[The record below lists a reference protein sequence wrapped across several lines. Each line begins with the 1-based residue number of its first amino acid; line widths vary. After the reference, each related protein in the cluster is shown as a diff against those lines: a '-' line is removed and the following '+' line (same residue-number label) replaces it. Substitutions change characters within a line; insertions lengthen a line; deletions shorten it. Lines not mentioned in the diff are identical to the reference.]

1 MVAEP
6 SRPATIGTRI
16 DTFTDLLGR
25 WMSWLVLAI
34 VLLMACNVLMRYLF
48 DTGSV
53 WAQDL
58 EWHLLVPVV
67 LVGMTYT
74 LRHGEHVRSDILYFR
89 FAPRTRAVIDL
100 VSALLIIAIALLI
113 LWFSLHYVQQS
124 FVIDEKSPDPGGLPH
139 RWIIKGMM
147 PIGFALL
154 ALQGVAC
161 ALAALDRLRG
171 AGRAH

>member
-6 SRPATIGTRI
+6 SRPATIAARI
-16 DTFTDLLGR
+16 DAFTDFVGR
-25 WMSWLVLAI
+25 WASWLVLAI
-34 VLLMACNVLMRYLF
+34 VLLMACNVLLRYLF

-53 WAQDL
+53 WAQEL

-89 FAPRTRAVIDL
+89 FTPRMRALIDL

-124 FVIDEKSPDPGGLPH
+124 FTIDEKSPDPGGLPN
-139 RWIIKGMM
+139 RWIIKGMI

-154 ALQGVAC
+154 ALQGLAC
-161 ALAALDRLRG
+161 ALAAAVQVRL
-171 AGRAH
+171 AGRQH

>member
-25 WMSWLVLAI
+25 WTSWLVLAI
-34 VLLMACNVLMRYLF
+34 VLLMACNVLLRYLF

-53 WAQDL
+53 WAQEL

-100 VSALLIIAIALLI
+100 VSALLI

>member
-6 SRPATIGTRI
+6 SRPATIRTPI
-16 DTFTDLLGR
+16 DDFTDLVGR
-25 WMSWLVLAI
+25 WSSWLVLAI

-48 DTGSV
+48 NTGSV
-53 WAQDL
+53 WAQEL

-67 LVGMTYT
+67 LFGMSYT

-89 FAPRTRAVIDL
+89 FTPGTRALIDL

-139 RWIIKGMM
+139 RWIIKGLM
-147 PIGFALL
+147 PIGFLLL
-154 ALQGVAC
+154 AVQGVAC
-161 ALAALDRLRG
+161 AIAAVEDMRK
-171 AGRAH
+171 AGGKH

>member
-1 MVAEP
+1 MLAEP
-6 SRPATIGTRI
+6 ARPATIRTRI
-16 DTFTDLLGR
+16 DDFTDLVGR
-25 WMSWLVLAI
+25 WSSWLVLAI

-48 DTGSV
+48 NTGSV
-53 WAQDL
+53 WAQEL

-67 LVGMTYT
+67 LFGMSYT

-89 FAPRTRAVIDL
+89 FTPRTRALIDL
-100 VSALLIIAIALLI
+100 VSALLIVAIALLI
-113 LWFSLHYVQQS
+113 IWFSLHYVQQS
-124 FVIDEKSPDPGGLPH
+124 FVIDEKSPDPGGLPN
-139 RWIIKGMM
+139 RWIIKGLM

-161 ALAALDRLRG
+161 ALAALEQLRG

>member
-6 SRPATIGTRI
+6 SRPATIAARI
-16 DTFTDLLGR
+16 DAFTDLIGR
-25 WMSWLVLAI
+25 WASWLVLAI
-34 VLLMACNVLMRYLF
+34 VLLMACNVLLRYLF

-53 WAQDL
+53 WAQEL

-67 LVGMTYT
+67 LVGMTYA

-89 FAPRTRAVIDL
+89 FTPRTRALIDL

-124 FVIDEKSPDPGGLPH
+124 FTIDEKSPDPGGLPN
-139 RWIIKGMM
+139 RWIIKGMI

-154 ALQGVAC
+154 ALQVLAC
-161 ALAALDRLRG
+161 ALAAAVQVRL
-171 AGRAH
+171 AGRQH

>member
-6 SRPATIGTRI
+6 PRPATLRVRI
-16 DTFTDLLGR
+16 DAFTDLLGR
-25 WMSWLVLAI
+25 WTSWLVLAI
-34 VLLMACNVLMRYLF
+34 VLLMAANVLLRYLF

-53 WAQDL
+53 WAQEL

-89 FAPRTRAVIDL
+89 FTPRVRALIDL
-100 VSALLIIAIALLI
+100 ASALLLVAIALLI

-124 FVIDEKSPDPGGLPH
+124 WVIGEKSPDPGGLPH
-139 RWIIKGMM
+139 RWILKGMI
-147 PIGFALL
+147 PVGFALL
-154 ALQGVAC
+154 ALQAVSC
-161 ALAALDRLRG
+161 VLAAVEQLR
-171 AGRAH
+171 ASGRAD

>member
-6 SRPATIGTRI
+6 SRPATSAARI
-16 DTFTDLLGR
+16 DAFTDFIGR
-25 WMSWLVLAI
+25 WTSWLVLAI
-34 VLLMACNVLMRYLF
+34 VLLMACNVLLRYLF

-53 WAQDL
+53 WAQEL

-89 FAPRTRAVIDL
+89 FTPRTRAIIDL
-100 VSALLIIAIALLI
+100 VSALLIVAIALLI

-124 FVIDEKSPDPGGLPH
+124 FTIDEKSPDPGGLPH
-139 RWIIKGMM
+139 RWIIKGMI

-161 ALAALDRLRG
+161 ALSAAAQLRL
-171 AGRAH
+171 AGRQP